1 MNRISSGRSRPVN
14 DLRDVEIAL
23 QGRARSD
30 GNRAIGQLDVQRL
43 LIGVGKDRNRLDA
56 ELAARLDDA
65 NGNLAAVRDQQTSN
79 HERLQP
85 GFRFSRNA
93 RSPSCPSID
102 TLRSASAAAVSG
114 IERSKGSSHT

>member
-1 MNRISSGRSRPVN
+1 MNRGSTRCSRRLN

-23 QGRARSD
+23 QGRARAD
-30 GNRAIGQLDVQRL
+30 GDRAIGQLDVQRM
-43 LIGVGKDRNRLDA
+43 LIGIGKDRNRLDA

-93 RSPSCPSID
+93 RSPSCPSVD

-114 IERSKGSSHT
+114 IARSKG